1 MLVGVTGFGSVWRH
15 RPGKPMHPGGRSAPP
30 VYYNTTGVA
39 VHGVIHQ
46 RPRICGYARFDAVGG
61 FDPNHLSRM
70 IDRVFEC
77 ADPSVWIGYNKLLFR
92 RMVEA
97 CERPERF
104 LVIARSSLIGSL
116 AVGAEGWRSSDT
128 WLLSLSGCADQQEA
142 MLLMSAGEWI
152 RSSLGLFTLQASQL
166 QRGVARLVLDAGE

>member
-1 MLVGVTGFGSVWRH
+1 MWRH
-15 RPGKPMHPGGRSAPP
+15 RLGKQIHQGGRLAQP
-30 VYYNTTGVA
+30 VYYNTTGGAGNGTVR
-39 VHGVIHQ
+39 Q
-46 RPRICGYARFDAVGG
+46 RPQVVGYARFDAVGG

-77 ADPSVWIGYNKLLFR
+77 ADPSVWMGYNKLLFR
-92 RMVEA
+92 RMLKA
-97 CERPERF
+97 SERAERF

-116 AVGAEGWRSSDT
+116 AVGAEGWRSSDI

-152 RSSLGLFTLQASQL
+152 RSTLGLFTLQSSQL
-166 QRGVARLVLDAGE
+166 QSGVARLVLDAEE